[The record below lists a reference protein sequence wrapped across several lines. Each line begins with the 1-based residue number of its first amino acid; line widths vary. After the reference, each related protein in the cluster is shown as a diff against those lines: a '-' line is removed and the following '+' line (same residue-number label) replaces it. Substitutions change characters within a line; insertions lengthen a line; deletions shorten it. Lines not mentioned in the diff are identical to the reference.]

1 MPCRSFIDSFIES
14 KRIDQFHQV
23 IVITPERLRQVVS
36 LAEHGS
42 FRRAAAS
49 LQISQPGLTKNIQAL
64 EARLGVPLFDRQPGG
79 AVLTEFGRLVVE
91 HTRDMLRAEGEL
103 LRQIQALAGLE
114 TGSLSVALGPY
125 PSMVSGYAAAG
136 RLLARA
142 PQIAVSLRVAGW
154 REVTRAVAEREVD
167 LGLAELTGAL
177 LDDTLAT
184 DPVSEHHGCMVCSP
198 EHPLLRRPKVTLVD
212 ALAYPWATV
221 RFPPR
226 LVAGMPRP
234 IGAAGRIDPLSGDFV
249 PAVEVEVP
257 MQLGHLVH
265 GTPVLA
271 LTALLAVEHELRAG
285 RLVVLP
291 LESLPLH
298 TRYGFIR
305 RRQRPV
311 SPAMQAYMQAL
322 RAEEK
327 TCAKHEAALLRE
339 FAPRAAGGT
348 R

>member
-1 MPCRSFIDSFIES
+1 ML
-14 KRIDQFHQV
+14 
-23 IVITPERLRQVVS
+23 TPDRLRHVVS

-42 FRRAAAS
+42 FRRAATS
-49 LQISQPGLTKNIQAL
+49 LQISQPALSKNIQAL

-79 AVLTEFGRLVVE
+79 AVLTDFGRLVVE
-91 HTRDMLRAEGEL
+91 HTRDMLRAEDEL

-114 TGSLSVALGPY
+114 TGTLSVALGPY

-184 DPVSEHHGCMVCSP
+184 DPVAEHRGCMICSP
-198 EHPLLRRPKVTLVD
+198 DHPLLRRAQVTLAD
-212 ALAYPWATV
+212 TLAYPWATV
-221 RFPPR
+221 RLPPR
-226 LVAGMPRP
+226 LVAGLPRP
-234 IGAAGRIDPLSGDFV
+234 VGAAGRIDPLSGDFV

-257 MQLGHLVH
+257 MQLAHLVQ

-271 LTALLAVEHELRAG
+271 LTSLFAVEHDLRAG
-285 RLVVLP
+285 TLAVVP
-291 LESLPLH
+291 LDSLPLH
-298 TRYGFIR
+298 TSYGFIR

-311 SPAMQAYMQAL
+311 SPAMRAYMDAL

-327 TCAKHEAALLRE
+327 ASARRESALVRE
-339 FAPRAAGGT
+339 FAPAARPARKAGP

>member
-1 MPCRSFIDSFIES
+1 ML
-14 KRIDQFHQV
+14 
-23 IVITPERLRQVVS
+23 TPERLRQVVS

-42 FRRAAAS
+42 FRRAATS
-49 LQISQPGLTKNIQAL
+49 LQISQPALSKNIQAL

-114 TGSLSVALGPY
+114 TGTLSVALGPY

-136 RLLARA
+136 RLLARS
-142 PQIAVSLRVAGW
+142 PQIALSLRVAGW

-177 LDDTLAT
+177 LDDTLET
-184 DPVSEHHGCMVCSP
+184 DEVAQHHGHMVCSP
-198 EHPLLRRPKVTLVD
+198 DHPLLRKPRVTLAD

-226 LVAGMPRP
+226 LVAGLPRP
-234 IGAAGRIDPLSGDFV
+234 IGAAGRIDPLTGDFV

-257 MQLGHLVH
+257 MQLARLVH

-271 LTALLAVEHELRAG
+271 LGALFTVEADLRTGALAV
-285 RLVVLP
+285 VP
-291 LESLPLH
+291 LDSLPLH
-298 TRYGFIR
+298 TSYGFIR
-305 RRQRPV
+305 RRQRPE
-311 SPAMQAYMQAL
+311 SPAMQAFMREL

-327 TCAKHEAALLRE
+327 AVAQREAALARE
-339 FAPRAAGGT
+339 FAAAPRPAHGSRPRPAT

>member
-1 MPCRSFIDSFIES
+1 M
-14 KRIDQFHQV
+14 
-23 IVITPERLRQVVS
+23 ITPERLRQVVS

-49 LQISQPGLTKNIQAL
+49 LQISQPALTKNVQAL

-91 HTRDMLRAEGEL
+91 HTRDMLRAEGDL

-154 REVTRAVAEREVD
+154 REVTRAVVEREVD

-184 DPVSEHHGCMVCSP
+184 DPVAEHHGCMVCSP
-198 EHPLLRRPKVTLVD
+198 DHPLLQRSGVTLAD
-212 ALAYPWATV
+212 TLAYPWATV

-226 LVAGMPRP
+226 LVAGLPRP
-234 IGAAGRIDPLSGDFV
+234 IGAAGRIDPLTGDFV

-257 MQLGHLVH
+257 MQLGHLVQ
-265 GTPVLA
+265 GTPALA
-271 LTALLAVEHELRAG
+271 LTALLAVEHDLRAR
-285 RLVVLP
+285 RLAVLP
-291 LESLPLH
+291 LDGLALH
-298 TRYGFIR
+298 THYGFIR

-327 TCAKHEAALLRE
+327 TSAKREAALMRE
-339 FAPRAAGGT
+339 FGPRTGGGA